1 MNGQLAFFVELM
13 LIHSKYCIF
22 IIFSE
27 FLIWVSGQGLD
38 DDVHELKL
46 SACKLLLAIIES
58 RQDSEI
64 YNRIYR
70 SVQGPRQLLK
80 AMVASYETRHLKSNE
95 IETVGH
101 SLYILLHQLS
111 KRNPEIKEL
120 MTDEG
125 ALNMEEST
133 AINFYSARKIW
144 TWQVTIYNHL
154 QKL

>member
-1 MNGQLAFFVELM
+1 MESLKGQNLE
-13 LIHSKYCIF
+13 
-22 IIFSE
+22 E
-27 FLIWVSGQGLD
+27 
-38 DDVHELKL
+38 DVHELKL

-64 YNRIYR
+64 YNRIYQ

-80 AMVASYETRHLKSNE
+80 GIFSFRSLVLMVRKGVNRLTLAMVASYETRQTTDKDNE

-120 MTDEG
+120 MTDESSLTPDESQAG
-125 ALNMEEST
+125 LTTTDSLRTVVYNCTLRNM
-133 AINFYSARKIW
+133 
-144 TWQVTIYNHL
+144 
-154 QKL
+154 